1 VNERYFSGFLR
12 YTVPSFLGAFLLRA
26 IMLSCRVKVHGD
38 NFFGKGPVIYSFWHN
53 QELPMIY
60 VHRNT
65 GACCMVSN
73 SKDGELVARIINYLG
88 MNTARGSTRH
98 GAVGVLREMLKTAAA
113 GYSSGLTPDG
123 PIGPR
128 YKASNGVA
136 FIAQRLKQPVIPI
149 GCAMS
154 FKIVLKL
161 MAQPIGITGCFS
173 LPDGPIGPRY
183 KASNGVA
190 FIAQRLKQPVIPI
203 GCAMSFKIVLK
214 KSWDHFRIPLPFG
227 RVEVFYGAPIS
238 VGSKEEIEAKTSEL
252 QRVMTELTERAEAE
266 LKL

>member
-154 FKIVLKL
+154 FKIVLK
-161 MAQPIGITGCFS
+161 
-173 LPDGPIGPRY
+173 
-183 KASNGVA
+183 
-190 FIAQRLKQPVIPI
+190 
-203 GCAMSFKIVLK
+203 